1 MSAVQLPVQ
10 EVWILDLSLHS
21 ALSDLCQFMEVG
33 VEELVHGTVFRKSA
47 VTGDD
52 PVAELQKAAA
62 AVGIADV
69 LHQVRR
75 NPKFC
80 LKQVPFILLQVQEHK
95 EFTVAEHGLDCRCR
109 QKIGDVLGDCRAKTA
124 HLPYLTP
131 DLFEVGC
138 RILVVGKVCR

>member
-47 VTGDD
+47 ITGDD

-109 QKIGDVLGDCRAKTA
+109 QKIGDVLGDCRAEAA
-124 HLPYLTP
+124 HLPDLTP
-131 DLFEVGC
+131 YLLKISC
-138 RILVVGKVCR
+138 RILIV